1 MGPTTVLDWL
11 HPELDRCR
19 RLIAGQTDSP
29 RWTKV
34 SSRGVTEL
42 VTETDLAV
50 EAVLVKAIRR
60 RMPNAAILSEES
72 EPDEAVLDRPGDCF
86 VIDPIDGTEELA
98 SGRPGYA
105 ISVAMFHDGRP
116 AAAVLDL
123 PAHDHRFT
131 CVVGSGAFLNGR
143 PVTLPKVH
151 RLNEAVLAVSAT
163 QRGRPDLAEF
173 WGSVGARS
181 LVPTPGFAAKCAA
194 VLAGVCDAVLYLPV
208 RPYPTAIWDYA
219 AAATLLAEAGGWY
232 GSTDGQ
238 DLLALRP
245 FIYRGGWIVAPP
257 GLRDQLLDV
266 AQAAKHIYR

>member
-11 HPELDRCR
+11 QPELDRCR
-19 RLIAGQTDSP
+19 RLIADQRDP
-29 RWTKV
+29 RRWTKV
-34 SSRGVTEL
+34 SSRGATEL
-42 VTETDLAV
+42 VTEADLAV
-50 EAVLVKAIRR
+50 EAVLVNAISR
-60 RMPNAAILSEES
+60 RMPSAAILSEES

-123 PAHDHRFT
+123 PALDQRFT
-131 CVVGSGAFLNGR
+131 CVVGNGAFLNGR
-143 PVTLPKVH
+143 PMTLSNVQ
-151 RLNEAVLAVSAT
+151 RLNEAILAVSAT
-163 QRGRPDLAEF
+163 QRELPELADF
-173 WGSVGARS
+173 WGSVGARA
-181 LVPTPGFAAKCAA
+181 LVPTPGFAAKCAS
-194 VLAGVCDAVLYLPV
+194 VVTGVCHAVLYLPV

-232 GSTDGQ
+232 GSIDGAE
-238 DLLALRP
+238 LLALRP

-257 GLRDQLLDV
+257 GLRHQLLDV
-266 AQAAKHIYR
+266 AQTARHIGG